1 MDIVVNNRELKDILL
16 LEITSGYFLKERT
29 NDITS
34 EFELMNFIQFIIA
47 LNSDQIIQDGSF
59 NSLLYSLDDVF
70 TGKSLVLNDRKFSI
84 LRSLTE
90 FYNINSF
97 PKSTDKINQFYKEG
111 SEQINID
118 IFLRIFG
125 FIFFAENSAITSKD
139 KSTLKRL
146 LDNLDPKLLPRTLM
160 VIELETDYSKIYKT
174 ISEEVKILFQEYYGI
189 TTLIISPTN
198 ISNKWLNL

>member
-125 FIFFAENSAITSKD
+125 FIFFAENSAITSND
-139 KSTLKRL
+139 TAMLKRL
-146 LDNLDPKLLPRTLM
+146 LNNLDYKLLPRTLM